1 MKAAV
6 LHEHGAAPRLDD
18 FEDPVP
24 SDGYAVAEVGAAGI
38 NHLDLLK
45 ASGGFYTGPPPLPS
59 VVGSDGV
66 GRLADGRRVFFDA
79 TVAPHGAM
87 AERTLVREE
96 ALLDV
101 PEGVPDELAA
111 ALGNSG
117 LGAWLA
123 LEWRAGVRAGET
135 VLVLGATG
143 AMGNIAVQAAKVLG
157 AGRVVA
163 AARAGERLQRTLE
176 RGADAVVE
184 LDTESDLA
192 AALQEATGG
201 ADVIVD
207 PLWGHPGLAAM
218 EAAAHGAR
226 HVEMG
231 QMAGTT
237 LELPAPLVR
246 GKALNVLGFAFF
258 HAPLEVRRDAYAK
271 LMDLAARREL
281 QMDIESV
288 PLSGVRDAWE
298 RQREGPHTKLV
309 VVPGAQSAAT

>member
-24 SDGYAVAEVGAAGI
+24 SDGHAVAEVGAAGI

-87 AERTLVREE
+87 AERTLVREDE
-96 ALLDV
+96 LLDV

-123 LEWRAGVRAGET
+123 LEWRAALRAGET

-184 LDTESDLA
+184 LDSESDLA

-201 ADVIVD
+201 ADVIID
-207 PLWGHPGLAAM
+207 PLWGQPGLAAM

-231 QMAGTT
+231 QMAATT

-258 HAPLEVRRDAYAK
+258 HAPLEARRDAYAK

-288 PLSGVRDAWE
+288 PLSAVRDAWE

-309 VVPGAQSAAT
+309 VVPGA

>member
-1 MKAAV
+1 M
-6 LHEHGAAPRLDD
+6 
-18 FEDPVP
+18 P
-24 SDGYAVAEVGAAGI
+24 SDGYAVAEVSAAGI

-123 LEWRAGVRAGET
+123 LEWRAGLRAGET

-184 LDTESDLA
+184 LDSESDLA
-192 AALQEATGG
+192 AALQR
-201 ADVIVD
+201 
-207 PLWGHPGLAAM
+207 PRAAPM
-218 EAAAHGAR
+218 
-226 HVEMG
+226 
-231 QMAGTT
+231 
-237 LELPAPLVR
+237 
-246 GKALNVLGFAFF
+246 
-258 HAPLEVRRDAYAK
+258 
-271 LMDLAARREL
+271 
-281 QMDIESV
+281 
-288 PLSGVRDAWE
+288 
-298 RQREGPHTKLV
+298 
-309 VVPGAQSAAT
+309 

>member
-87 AERTLVREE
+87 AERTLVRED

-123 LEWRAGVRAGET
+123 LEWRARLRAGET

-184 LDTESDLA
+184 LDSESDLA

-201 ADVIVD
+201 ADVIID
-207 PLWGHPGLAAM
+207 PLWGHLGLAAM
-218 EAAAHGAR
+218 EAAGHGAR
-226 HVEMG
+226 HVELG

-271 LMDLAARREL
+271 LTDLAARREL

-288 PLSGVRDAWE
+288 PLSRVREAWE

-309 VVPGAQSAAT
+309 VVPGA

>member
-6 LHEHGAAPRLDD
+6 LHEHGAAPRMDD
-18 FEDPVP
+18 FDDPVE
-24 SDGYAVAEVGAAGI
+24 GEGHVVAEVAAAGL

-45 ASGGFYTGPPPLPS
+45 AAGGFYTGPPPLPS

-66 GRLADGRRVFFDA
+66 GRLAGGRRVFFDA
-79 TVAPHGAM
+79 TAAPHGAM
-87 AERTLVREE
+87 AERTLVRED

-101 PEGVPDELAA
+101 PDGVDDELAA

-123 LEWRAGVRAGET
+123 LDWRARLQPGET

-143 AMGNIAVQAAKVLG
+143 SMGNVATQVAKALG

-163 AARAGERLQRTLE
+163 AARRGERLERMLR

-184 LDTESDLA
+184 LDTEQDLA
-192 AALQEATGG
+192 AALQEAGGG
-201 ADVIVD
+201 ADVIID
-207 PLWGHPGLAAM
+207 PLWGEPARAAL

-226 HVEMG
+226 YVEVG

-237 LELPAPLVR
+237 IELPAPLLR
-246 GKALNVLGFAFF
+246 SKALNLLGFAFF
-258 HAPLEVRRDAYAK
+258 HAPLEDRRHAYGR
-271 LMDLAARREL
+271 LTELAARGEL
-281 QMDIESV
+281 EVDLERV
-288 PLSGVRDAWE
+288 PLSDVGRAWE

-309 VVPGAQSAAT
+309 VVPDA